1 MSEVLF
7 HWFSEEDWEHIINP
21 GRYCWSKGVHT
32 YSWICKHYYN
42 TMVNNASLL
51 YILIVLVTCCLSGLF
66 YPILVPCPGGLY
78 ARHSC
83 KLWSAMEK
91 TMIKPWDLNSL
102 LFSFLPTPQL
112 VKLALECSWSDSL
125 VELQTLTRLTYFA
138 YVSHD
143 YEIVM
148 TCSKRI
154 LQSDENFFHNRDT
167 KKYEM

>member
-1 MSEVLF
+1 
-7 HWFSEEDWEHIINP
+7 
-21 GRYCWSKGVHT
+21 
-32 YSWICKHYYN
+32 
-42 TMVNNASLL
+42 
-51 YILIVLVTCCLSGLF
+51 
-66 YPILVPCPGGLY
+66 
-78 ARHSC
+78 
-83 KLWSAMEK
+83 
-91 TMIKPWDLNSL
+91 
-102 LFSFLPTPQL
+102 

-154 LQSDENFFHNRDT
+154 LQSDENLFHNRDI